1 MSFTDTYLTYRKH
14 LGDVERFRTAKRQE
28 EAARRAAFEDKKLTP
43 EELNL
48 ARKRGEL
55 LKRTIDSLDEY
66 SQTRTEDV
74 ESVTQTVLGES
85 TTLLTA
91 IGVGLGN
98 LYQATDS
105 GKRLKVGLARKMG
118 RLRAAAPSVIPG
130 VTGLVF
136 AMLSSI
142 PLLHSLT
149 TIEVQT
155 PRLSRFEG
163 LKGELSNPN
172 DYAILTDEQIYQ
184 AQKDAKK
191 LVIPENKPTDKTLL
205 SSLNIFGQLKSYMG
219 IVTKRAIYKKE
230 KDDYEKRKE
239 ALYSLKKQGNVTQ
252 AELDKAEET
261 KEIVQRL
268 VNKVGLDSQD
278 YTERV
283 FAVLDVV
290 SMCLFGFGVVG
301 YWAVEK
307 AMDLLK
313 LKQGKLKS
321 AIPWATSIAAI
332 IMLNTKVA
340 EYRNNAI
347 RIARHKNMNELL
359 ADSTNFLKT
368 PKQNVPKK
376 IENVEKPK
384 KQNIF
389 SFMKQFYVDLN
400 NYEEYA
406 KVNML
411 EDKKF
416 KLAARKLKLTPEQ
429 LKQARLT
436 QANIFKS
443 INKVDDNKKKY
454 EERFDVFTM
463 MLSTPMGLLAAA
475 MGNAFGWTLHKLK
488 AAPKSKM
495 PLYSILGT
503 AVGLVPAIAIEVY
516 TTIAV
521 RKASRVAYMK
531 AQEELNDEKYFLDC
545 SDVGIN
551 HNPFLKMSF
560 KNSNRVFSQ
569 FKTF

>member
-14 LGDVERFRTAKRQE
+14 LGDVERFRTAKQRE
-28 EAARRAAFEDKKLTP
+28 EIARRAAFVDKKLTP

-48 ARKRGEL
+48 AKKRGDL

-85 TTLLTA
+85 TTFLTA

-105 GKRLKVGLARKMG
+105 GKRLKVGIAKKMG

-172 DYAILTDEQIYQ
+172 DYALLTDEQIYQ
-184 AQKDAKK
+184 AKKDAKK
-191 LVIPENKPTDKTLL
+191 LVIPQNKPTDKSLL

-219 IVTKRAIYKKE
+219 IVTKRAIYRKE

-239 ALYSLKKQGNVTQ
+239 HSYSLKNQEKFTQ
-252 AELDKAEET
+252 SELEQAEET
-261 KEIVQRL
+261 REIVQRL

-278 YTERV
+278 YTARV
-283 FAVLDVV
+283 FAVLDVI

-307 AMDLLK
+307 AIDLLK
-313 LKQGKLKS
+313 IKQGKLKS
-321 AIPWATSIAAI
+321 TIPWATSIAAI

-347 RIARHKNMNELL
+347 RIARHKNMNELM
-359 ADSTNFLKT
+359 ADPTNFLKT
-368 PKQNVPKK
+368 PKQIIPKK
-376 IENVEKPK
+376 IENIEKPK

-389 SFMKQFYVDLN
+389 SFMKQFYIDLN

-416 KLAARKLKLTPEQ
+416 KLAARKIKLTPEQ

-436 QANIFKS
+436 QSNIFKVV
-443 INKVDDNKKKY
+443 NKVDDNKRKY

-463 MLSTPMGLLAAA
+463 MLSTPMGLVAAA
-475 MGNAFGWTLHKLK
+475 MGNAFGWSLHKLQG
-488 AAPKSKM
+488 APKSKM

-503 AVGLVPAIAIEVY
+503 VVGLVPAIFVEVY
-516 TTIAV
+516 TTLAV

-531 AQEELNDEKYFLDC
+531 AQEDLNDKKYFLDYTETN
-545 SDVGIN
+545 IN

-560 KNSNRVFSQ
+560 KNASNAFSQ